1 MPLCGGV
8 FRLQVG
14 KRVRSSEVERPA
26 CPGGRGFESHRVL
39 HANSSVVERKIR
51 VLLVMGSNPI
61 TQMACKASNGETL
74 IETGK
79 YRPACQ
85 PANI

>member
-14 KRVRSSEVERPA
+14 KRVRSSVVERPA

-61 TQMACKASNGETL
+61 TQMACHA
-74 IETGK
+74 IQ
-79 YRPACQ
+79 R
-85 PANI
+85 